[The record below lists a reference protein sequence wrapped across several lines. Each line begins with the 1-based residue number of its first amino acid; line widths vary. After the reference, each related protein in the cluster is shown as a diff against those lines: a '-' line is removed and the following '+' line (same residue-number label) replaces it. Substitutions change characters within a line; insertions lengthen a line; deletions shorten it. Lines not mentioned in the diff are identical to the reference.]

1 MKLDR
6 MNLDV
11 GWMPVPGVLLIIALI
26 AAGCA
31 GGSDLAGKVEALES
45 RLEQAEAENSEIK
58 ASLEQFRSEFK
69 DISETSEAVE
79 DLLSSSSKDFTDA
92 LRSGLRRNEQLIKEK
107 EDAVLQI
114 QEELKN
120 FQDKIAGLD
129 ENNKGFIDDMKEEV
143 SGLSETL
150 KQRDAEIETL
160 SGSLE
165 NLRTL
170 HASLKSDLEQ
180 AVSQVKPN
188 REMKKLIEDHHI
200 KIVELQESL
209 RKKSDSFNREMTRME
224 GDIKELRLEFSR
236 LSAAKS
242 RD

>member
-1 MKLDR
+1 MKSDR